1 MISMKKR
8 IYHTAN
14 GEYPGHRLT
23 FAEKSAH
30 LYHYTSFVS
39 FVKIWLSQRLLFSPL
54 SKMNDV
60 QEKSVRCASSNPN
73 SIPILKAY
81 DEIRRKYK
89 QISFTMD
96 YDSYF
101 KGCMST
107 IMWGHYADK
116 CNGVCIEFDASKL
129 SFPEGTLYGFI
140 HYKKAMEHNTPI
152 PTSVKTIEDI
162 DKYIRRN
169 SRRILFTKQSGWR
182 EENEFRVVSANADY
196 LDITG
201 AITAIYLTSF
211 KSTECLLAEKLVNDT
226 VHVKFLHY
234 IGAEDNLSLPVLIDT
249 RKIREQLEYNLI
261 APEVIDAEVRQ
272 KEHLA
277 MDILHSAKSHHSSD
291 SSNE

>member
-1 MISMKKR
+1 MKKR
-8 IYHTAN
+8 VYHTVN

-30 LYHYTSFVS
+30 LYHYTSFDS

-60 QEKSVRCASSNPN
+60 QEKSVRCASSRPN
-73 SIPILKAY
+73 SIPILMAY

-129 SFPEGTLYGFI
+129 SFPDGSLYGPI
-140 HYKKAMEHNTPI
+140 HYKKALEHNTPI
-152 PTSVKTIEDI
+152 PSSVKAIEDI

-169 SRRILFTKQSGWR
+169 SKRILFTKQSGWR
-182 EENEFRVVSANADY
+182 EENEFRVVSADADY

-201 AITAIYLTSF
+201 SIIAVYLTSF
-211 KSTECLLAEKLVNDT
+211 KSTECLLTEKLVHGT
-226 VHVKFLHY
+226 IPVKFLHY
-234 IGAEDNLSLPVLIDT
+234 IGAVDNLSLPVLTDT
-249 RKIREQLEYNLI
+249 QKIRKQLED
-261 APEVIDAEVRQ
+261 VFRAEDEIEAEARQ
-272 KEHLA
+272 KEQLA
-277 MDILHSAKSHHSSD
+277 MDIWHSA
-291 SSNE
+291 

>member
-129 SFPEGTLYGFI
+129 SF
-140 HYKKAMEHNTPI
+140 
-152 PTSVKTIEDI
+152 S
-162 DKYIRRN
+162 
-169 SRRILFTKQSGWR
+169 
-182 EENEFRVVSANADY
+182 
-196 LDITG
+196 
-201 AITAIYLTSF
+201 
-211 KSTECLLAEKLVNDT
+211 
-226 VHVKFLHY
+226 
-234 IGAEDNLSLPVLIDT
+234 
-249 RKIREQLEYNLI
+249 
-261 APEVIDAEVRQ
+261 
-272 KEHLA
+272 
-277 MDILHSAKSHHSSD
+277 
-291 SSNE
+291 

>member
-1 MISMKKR
+1 MKKR

-96 YDSYF
+96 
-101 KGCMST
+101 
-107 IMWGHYADK
+107 
-116 CNGVCIEFDASKL
+116 
-129 SFPEGTLYGFI
+129 
-140 HYKKAMEHNTPI
+140 
-152 PTSVKTIEDI
+152 
-162 DKYIRRN
+162 
-169 SRRILFTKQSGWR
+169 
-182 EENEFRVVSANADY
+182 
-196 LDITG
+196 
-201 AITAIYLTSF
+201 
-211 KSTECLLAEKLVNDT
+211 
-226 VHVKFLHY
+226 
-234 IGAEDNLSLPVLIDT
+234 
-249 RKIREQLEYNLI
+249 
-261 APEVIDAEVRQ
+261 
-272 KEHLA
+272 
-277 MDILHSAKSHHSSD
+277 
-291 SSNE
+291 

>member
-1 MISMKKR
+1 MKKR

-107 IMWGHYADK
+107 IMWGHYADMAFVLNLTHRNYPFQK
-116 CNGVCIEFDASKL
+116 GHFMG
-129 SFPEGTLYGFI
+129 SFI
-140 HYKKAMEHNTPI
+140 
-152 PTSVKTIEDI
+152 
-162 DKYIRRN
+162 
-169 SRRILFTKQSGWR
+169 
-182 EENEFRVVSANADY
+182 
-196 LDITG
+196 
-201 AITAIYLTSF
+201 
-211 KSTECLLAEKLVNDT
+211 
-226 VHVKFLHY
+226 
-234 IGAEDNLSLPVLIDT
+234 T
-249 RKIREQLEYNLI
+249 RKQWSI
-261 APEVIDAEVRQ
+261 
-272 KEHLA
+272 
-277 MDILHSAKSHHSSD
+277 ILQFPQV
-291 SSNE
+291 

>member
-1 MISMKKR
+1 MTSMKKKV
-8 IYHTAN
+8 YHTVN

-30 LYHYTSFVS
+30 LYHYTSFDS

-60 QEKSVRCASSNPN
+60 QEKSIRCASSSPN
-73 SIPILKAY
+73 SIPILMAY

-129 SFPEGTLYGFI
+129 FFPEGALYGPI
-140 HYKKAMEHNTPI
+140 HYKIAMEHNTPI
-152 PTSVKTIEDI
+152 PSSVKAIEDI

-169 SRRILFTKQSGWR
+169 AKRILFTKQSGWR

-201 AITAIYLTSF
+201 AISAVYLTSF
-211 KSTECLLAEKLVNDT
+211 KSTECLLTEKLVNGT
-226 VHVKFLHY
+226 VPVKFLHY
-234 IGAEDNLSLPVLIDT
+234 IGAVDNLSLPVLTDT
-249 RKIREQLEYNLI
+249 QKIRKQLEDDLG
-261 APEVIDAEVRQ
+261 APDVLEAGARQ
-272 KEHLA
+272 K
-277 MDILHSAKSHHSSD
+277 
-291 SSNE
+291 